1 VAGPK
6 KLVIKNLKPK
16 PVLPENFQARSVDKL
31 QNAVKAIQTAQ
42 PIDASLEELYQA
54 VEALCSHGMAS
65 DVYAQLKTLIE
76 SHVQESLKQFTG
88 DSLDKLI
95 FMKQMN
101 ECWSSHC
108 RQMIMTR
115 SIFLFLDRTYVLQN
129 PSVLS
134 IWDLGLDTFRKSILT
149 HQLVQTRTVDGMLM
163 LIEQERHG
171 DRVDRSLLKSLLR
184 MLADLQIYKDAFE
197 KKFLTATEKL
207 YAAEGQ
213 RYINELDIPVY
224 LVHVEKRL
232 REENDRLLHYL
243 DPTTEVY
250 LIKTVEKQLIS
261 EHMSSILSKGLDS
274 LMDKDRKPELKLMY
288 R

>member
-1 VAGPK
+1 MENFSALTPRNGLNSGPSRGGGGGAR

-16 PVLPENFQARSVDKL
+16 PVLPENFQAKAVDKL

-65 DVYAQLKTLIE
+65 EVYAQLKALIE
-76 SHVQESLKQFTG
+76 AHVQDSLKQFTG
-88 DSLDKLI
+88 ESLDKLI

-134 IWDLGLDTFRKSILT
+134 IWELGLDTFRYGFQFIMPGRPFFMF
-149 HQLVQTRTVDGMLM
+149 VFF
-163 LIEQERHG
+163 I
-171 DRVDRSLLKSLLR
+171 
-184 MLADLQIYKDAFE
+184 
-197 KKFLTATEKL
+197 
-207 YAAEGQ
+207 
-213 RYINELDIPVY
+213 
-224 LVHVEKRL
+224 
-232 REENDRLLHYL
+232 
-243 DPTTEVY
+243 
-250 LIKTVEKQLIS
+250 
-261 EHMSSILSKGLDS
+261 
-274 LMDKDRKPELKLMY
+274 
-288 R
+288 